1 MATQTYITGLEDAL
15 ECFDQAPKNL
25 LKVVRKALKD
35 GGKQA
40 AKEIRKA
47 MPRRFKRLVSYKVV
61 KGAVSGDYSA
71 LVGAFNRVK
80 SGTDEPD
87 DWFKAYWKNYGTLS
101 RRDPNHHFES
111 PVRKKV
117 TTIKNG
123 TVYKNFAAKYR
134 RQDVGQPHENFYDRS
149 IRPAQA
155 SFVRAFEDSIKAQ
168 EDKLKER

>member
-15 ECFDQAPKNL
+15 NCFDQAPKNL

-35 GGKQA
+35 GGRQA

-71 LVGAFNRVK
+71 LIGAFNKVK
-80 SGTDEPD
+80 SGTSEPD
-87 DWFKAYWKNYGTLS
+87 DWFKAYWKNYGTLTH
-101 RRDPNHHFES
+101 RDPSHKFDY
-111 PVRKKV
+111 P
-117 TTIKNG
+117 IKPDHWA
-123 TVYKNFAAKYR
+123 AAKR
-134 RQDVGQPHENFYDRS
+134 RRNRVGQPHENFYDGA
-149 IRPAQA
+149 IAPARD
-155 SFVRAFEDSIKAQ
+155 SFVRAFQDSLKQQ

>member
-40 AKEIRKA
+40 AKELRKA
-47 MPRRFKRLVSYKVV
+47 MPRRFKRLVSNKVV

-71 LVGAFNRVK
+71 LIGAFNKIK

-87 DWFKAYWKNYGTLS
+87 DWFKAYWKNYGTLTH
-101 RRDPNHHFES
+101 RDKSHKFDYP
-111 PVRKKV
+111 
-117 TTIKNG
+117 IKPD
-123 TVYKNFAAKYR
+123 TWAAAKR
-134 RQDVGQPHENFYDRS
+134 RRNRVGQKHENFYDGAVA
-149 IRPAQA
+149 PAQQA
-155 SFVRAFEDSIKAQ
+155 FIRAFRDSIKAQ
-168 EDKLKER
+168 EDQIKER